1 MGSGKPKFR
10 KVAKS
15 CCRAGKALQQ
25 TASFQGSSSATHL
38 CWQDAGTNIWN
49 QQHGKTNQSRTTL
62 ERSQHPPMTSHPF
75 PLGSCWAWA
84 LWNTAVLSQ
93 SSTGRQCCITQA
105 KTSSGTPSETL
116 LKPTQSK
123 RFYSAAFILP
133 AGAFRFPALIE
144 KTWLIMLSG
153 HLEKENVY
161 RALQLLQNKGSLGS
175 VFLHVDY
182 VIQPSGNCYW

>member
-15 CCRAGKALQQ
+15 CCRAEKALQQ

-93 SSTGRQCCITQA
+93 SSAGRQCCITQA

-116 LKPTQSK
+116 KTNSEQE
-123 RFYSAAFILP
+123 ILFSCLYFTSRSFP
-133 AGAFRFPALIE
+133 FSCLNWKDLTDNAFRSLRKGKRVSSFATPAE
-144 KTWLIMLSG
+144 
-153 HLEKENVY
+153 
-161 RALQLLQNKGSLGS
+161 
-175 VFLHVDY
+175 
-182 VIQPSGNCYW
+182 